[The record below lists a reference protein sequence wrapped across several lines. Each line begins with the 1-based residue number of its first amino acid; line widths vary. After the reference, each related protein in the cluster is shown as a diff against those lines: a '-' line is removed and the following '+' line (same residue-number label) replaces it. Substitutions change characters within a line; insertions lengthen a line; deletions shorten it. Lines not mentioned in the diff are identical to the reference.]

1 MPVPLLSGLMSLVR
15 RMSLPRPFTTTTPP
29 PPPHNVNVGAVCAAW
44 DGRSMGEPL
53 HNIEVGGRGE
63 EGAARTYQ
71 IHKPFVGTNCRAYR
85 LLNSAT
91 FLRCRNRNL
100 FSPLANSP
108 SIMFESKKVNI
119 WTCNHYTTSKF
130 NHSQILTVTIPDF
143 PNSNI
148 SNRHMPN
155 CVSRSSNLNH
165 APGGEGDGGRR
176 ERRGHKSCL

>member
-15 RMSLPRPFTTTTPP
+15 RMSLPRPFTTTAPP
-29 PPPHNVNVGAVCAAW
+29 PPPTMSMLGRCVQPGMDGAWA
-44 DGRSMGEPL
+44 SPSTTL
-53 HNIEVGGRGE
+53 KLGGRGE